1 MIVYQSDKSGFLSD
15 VHSGR
20 IHEIIAEQF
29 QEKLHRKVPKNELDS
44 WRNSMMYMH
53 MALVGDYGIPNDTGV
68 CIEFT
73 LPPTSKRIDFILTG
87 SDEQNHKHAIIIELK
102 QWSAVEVTDRDGIVR
117 TALGGAIRDTTHPS
131 YQALSYAQTLSSFN
145 EAVYTKTVSVSACA
159 FTHNLMSALE
169 VRDPRYQNYWEQA
182 PVFLGTEIPQLQDF
196 IKKFIRKGDRGEAL
210 YLIQHGRIKPSKE
223 LAKAISGLLKNQ
235 PEFVLLDDQKV
246 VFERGLALMASNPN
260 AKQVLIVR
268 GGPGT
273 GKSVVAIN
281 LVVAAISKHLN
292 SAYVSKNAAP
302 RAVYKGKLLGAMTK
316 SRYDSLFLGSG
327 TFIDSPENGY
337 DVLVVDEAHR
347 LNEKSGL
354 YGNLGV
360 NQIKEIIAASRTS
373 IFFLDENQ
381 KVALSDVGSE
391 DEIRH
396 WARQAGASVAVEDL
410 QSQFRCGGSDIYM
423 AWLDHSLGIRDTAHP
438 SLDGSEYEF
447 RVMDSPVELFNHLTD
462 LNGGNSARVV
472 AGYCY
477 PWRSKTNAKAM
488 DIVFA
493 DYGFAKQWNLLSDGS
508 TWIAQPESIAQIGCI
523 HTCQGL
529 EVEHI
534 GVIIGRD
541 LIYRNDEVQT
551 DFTQRD
557 RHDKTMKGAKS
568 MVKANPE
575 AIKQLD
581 LIIRNTYRTLMT
593 RGMKSCSIWCEDE
606 DLNDYFKSA
615 AHSRLA

>member
-1 MIVYQSDKSGFLSD
+1 MIVYQSDKSGFLND

-29 QEKLHRKVPKNELDS
+29 KSKLHRNVPKSELDS

-87 SDEQNHKHAIIIELK
+87 TDENNHNHAIIIELK
-102 QWSAVEVTDRDGIVR
+102 QWSSVEVTQEDGIVR
-117 TALGGAIRDTTHPS
+117 TALGGGIRNTTHPS

-145 EAVYTKTVSVSACA
+145 EAVFTKTVSVNACA
-159 FTHNLMSALE
+159 FTHNLTSAQE
-169 VRDPRYQNYWEQA
+169 IRDARYKHYWEQA
-182 PVFLGTEIPQLQDF
+182 PVFLGTEINDLQDF
-196 IKKFIRKGDRGEAL
+196 IKRFIRHGDRGAAL
-210 YLIQHGRIKPSKE
+210 YLIQNGRIKPSKE
-223 LAKAISGLLKNQ
+223 LASALSGMLKNK

-246 VFERGLALMASNPN
+246 VFERALSLMNPSLPG
-260 AKQVLIVR
+260 KQVFIVR

-281 LVVAAISKHLN
+281 LLVAAINKHLN
-292 SAYVSKNAAP
+292 PAYVSKNAAP

-316 SRYDSLFLGSG
+316 SRYDSLFIGSG
-327 TFIDSPENGY
+327 TFIDVPANGY
-337 DVLVVDEAHR
+337 DVLIVDEAHR

-354 YGNLGV
+354 YGNLGE
-360 NQIKEIIAASRTS
+360 NQIKEIISAAKTS
-373 IFFLDENQ
+373 VFFLDENQ
-381 KVALSDVGSE
+381 KVAMADIGSE

-396 WARQAGASVAVEDL
+396 WAQKAHATVVIDDL

-423 AWLDHSLGIRDTAHP
+423 AWLDNTLGIRETAHP
-438 SLDGSEYEF
+438 TLSGTEYQF
-447 RVMDSPVELFNHLTD
+447 SVVNSPNELFNRILA
-462 LNGGNSARVV
+462 LNHGNSARVV

-477 PWRSKTNAKAM
+477 PWRSKTNPNAM
-488 DIVFA
+488 DIVFPE
-493 DYGFAKQWNLLSDGS
+493 YGFEKQWNLASDGS
-508 TWIAQPESIAQIGCI
+508 TWIAQPHSVEQIGCI

-534 GVIIGRD
+534 GVIIGKDLVYRD
-541 LIYRNDEVQT
+541 GNVQT
-551 DFTQRD
+551 DFTARD

-568 MVKANPE
+568 LVQKDPNAL
-575 AIKQLD
+575 KQID
-581 LIIRNTYRTLMT
+581 LIVRNTYRTLMT
-593 RGMKSCSIWCEDE
+593 RGMKSCTVWCEDE
-606 DLNDYFKSA
+606 ALNAYLKNSV
-615 AHSRLA
+615 